1 MRKKLVTLL
10 LMGTLMTAA
19 ACSGKDAGEPDAEGL
34 PGLSQTEVTA
44 PPQATSGPQKE
55 PDVTAEQKPGET
67 ARTNVISDTS
77 AEPEVKATPEPTA
90 VSGPAAELAIEDY
103 IKSIK
108 MPEEGYSFS
117 CEKDQIVFYSRD
129 EEYGWLAP
137 YEITTEK
144 GKSEV
149 ECIISD
155 LSGATGTAELIDT
168 REEENVTRYVF
179 AVHRRRY
186 AMGEVEFLAQA
197 GIISEEEALAQE
209 QTGLFI
215 AYKLNGGRWWSFTI
229 KNDVF
234 GGDGLLDA
242 LKFEIVFKDIK

>member
-1 MRKKLVTLL
+1 MRKRLVTLL
-10 LMGTLMTAA
+10 LLGTLMTAS
-19 ACSGKDAGEPDAEGL
+19 ACSGKDAAEPDAEGL
-34 PGLSQTEVTA
+34 PGLSQTESTA
-44 PPQATSGPQKE
+44 PPKATSGPQKE
-55 PDVTAEQKPGET
+55 PDATAEQKPEET

-77 AEPEVKATPEPTA
+77 AKPEIKATPQPTA
-90 VSGPAAELAIEDY
+90 VSGPAGEYVIEDY

-108 MPEEGYSFS
+108 MPEEWYSFS
-117 CEKDQIVFYSRD
+117 CEKDQVVFYSRD

-137 YEITTEK
+137 FEITPEK
-144 GKSEV
+144 GRSEI
-149 ECIISD
+149 ECIIGD

-168 REEENVTRYVF
+168 REEENGTRYVF

-215 AYKLNGGRWWSFTI
+215 AYKLNGDRWWGFTI

-234 GGDGLLDA
+234 GGDGLLNA
-242 LKFEIVFKDIK
+242 LKFEIVFADIK